1 MLWSVSYLSNWNLH
15 IFSNKQL
22 EVDKESLETKVE
34 ELQNEVEKQKGEVE
48 FFKKSLITQPTEIKP
63 VTPRS
68 LQSDLDRIK
77 ELEGEVSKLGLKNV
91 EYESKLQQM
100 ESHEQFLQK
109 LLQDKEEVRD
119 LKIRYTHMSGLL
131 QNIKNPKTV
140 DNDLMMYAENLEDR
154 GKTMFTKDEDF
165 TLIPEDDLD
174 VLEKQMSSRHD
185 TFKMSRSN
193 TNVDTDIHRRKS
205 EDFEFNFQKSKS
217 NMETTELRKRPSQ
230 ITPNLDKQVAELK
243 EQNKILS
250 MQNSDLQEQIDF
262 RNRYISQL
270 EEGGRLNQIIL

>member
-1 MLWSVSYLSNWNLH
+1 VLWSVSYLSNWNLH